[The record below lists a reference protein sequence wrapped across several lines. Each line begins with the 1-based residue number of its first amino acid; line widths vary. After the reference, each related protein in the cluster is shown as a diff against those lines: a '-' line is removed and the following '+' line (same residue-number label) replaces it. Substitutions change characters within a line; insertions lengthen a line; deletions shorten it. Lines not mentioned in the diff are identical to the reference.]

1 MISSDVVFAAHFC
14 FALKG
19 RMLPTIDNVP
29 SQICGDGINYVAL
42 LGQCVPD
49 KLFPPIGVSIRV
61 HRSKWR
67 SEPPEVKV
75 LNTDW
80 LSPFFSEQDQDL
92 RNWHRDSDGRMC
104 WIYPK
109 KWQSICASMET
120 PEDAV
125 RAALQM
131 AKDVTV
137 LLVYHIE
144 AYRHRYLKWR
154 EEWDFHPHGN

>member
-1 MISSDVVFAAHFC
+1 MISADVIFATHFC

-29 SQICGDGINYVAL
+29 SQICGDGISYVAL

-131 AKDVTV
+131 EKDVTV

-144 AYRHRYLKWR
+144 AYRHRYLK
-154 EEWDFHPHGN
+154 